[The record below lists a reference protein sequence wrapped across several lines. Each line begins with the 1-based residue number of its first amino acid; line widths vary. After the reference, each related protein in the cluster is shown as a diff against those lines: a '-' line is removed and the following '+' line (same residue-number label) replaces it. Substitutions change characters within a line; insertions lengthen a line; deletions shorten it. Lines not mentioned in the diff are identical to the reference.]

1 MAIEDAFILM
11 HVKKVGTFVINLNSM
26 SLRKHSG
33 YKIVLLNV
41 NIFSSW
47 EEEQRMLEKEKKKR
61 YSNIQYN
68 RC

>member
-1 MAIEDAFILM
+1 M
-11 HVKKVGTFVINLNSM
+11 INLNSM

-47 EEEQRMLEKEKKKR
+47 EEEQRMLEKEKRKD
-61 YSNIQYN
+61 IQIYN
-68 RC
+68 TIDADRC

>member
-1 MAIEDAFILM
+1 
-11 HVKKVGTFVINLNSM
+11 M